1 MASYGPMSGLIII
14 DGCKVLNG
22 QMPLPWQKF
31 SFESML
37 DTEFD
42 HDKIIKNIAL
52 RTISCSPKILN
63 EHASLKLYGR
73 NYLEK
78 YL

>member
-1 MASYGPMSGLIII
+1 MSGLITI

-22 QMPLPWQKF
+22 PMPLPWQKF
-31 SFESML
+31 TFESML

-63 EHASLKLYGR
+63 ELFDLLSRQKM
-73 NYLEK
+73 LESG
-78 YL
+78 L